1 MKMKRYILMA
11 LMVISASC
19 ERETFLSEPKIIA
32 SFDAVAEKPENTKV
46 SISEDYV
53 LSWEEGD
60 RILVNDGTVSK
71 LFLAQTK
78 GTSTVFSAEGVVLV
92 DDKTYVAAYPESA
105 AVFYEGALKMSVAET
120 FTATPGT
127 YPSAPAVA
135 LGNGA
140 EKKLN
145 FKNVCALIS
154 FNVTGS
160 NVTTVTIEGAKG
172 ETLAGL
178 VTVDPETAE
187 YTIADEDRKDKIV
200 LTSAVNALFPGK
212 YYVPLLPGAFEEGI
226 LVTLTMSDAENDLVR
241 EFDPVVLERSK
252 YFDLEKLD
260 AGRFV
265 RYEISTAAQLKEFL
279 EDAPKCKPYVT
290 ATLMD
295 NVDVQGVELPTAESY
310 AGSFDGQGFALKNWT
325 SSAPLF
331 KTLNA
336 GATVKDLVLHST
348 CTLTLA
354 EAENPYQAFV
364 VAHNLG
370 TVTGCV
376 NKAAVNYTASS
387 LNARVFGAIVGFNA
401 GMVEDCHNEGDFNLN
416 ISGASAH
423 QSIAGV
429 VGAFASTAGEESVKN
444 CSNKGNILVGYTD
457 DLNGATLNV
466 SGVCAAAFNSDAEAV
481 TNLGTLRLCTNN
493 GKVALALAGEQ
504 TSGTANVGGVAANL
518 QATLQECHNNGEVSF
533 VAENSFDHNVG
544 GVAAVAM
551 VGNIHSNTNTG
562 AVILNSVATGASTVG
577 GIVAKAGQATENTS
591 YNIKDCVN
599 SGAITAEVSAASLD
613 MGGVVG
619 WTSMPVVGS
628 EANKLQNNG
637 AVHAK
642 NIATG
647 DVNLGGVIGKSIST
661 FDKLYTSTTASLT
674 LNLAETWAK
683 TMRVGG
689 VAGHMSKEA
698 EGVFKQAQNNGSV
711 TVTGGQS
718 GNTNKCYIG
727 GCIGRGESKSVT
739 SNGTGWAA
747 CNTNYAKIT
756 VNSPMVVYVGGVVGY
771 AGKGSS
777 LGSAFQRC
785 KNGGD
790 IEVISPADNSCVGGI
805 YGYQNRGI
813 LGNANGFGQAT
824 DKVSIKV
831 TGATSKT
838 YVGAY
843 VGWMYSDHGK
853 ATDHWYTMRLSG
865 SGIYGSIDAEGAT
878 SGILAGRLQWS
889 GKSTTNCILLGSN
902 ADERPNISWLFVLNG
917 EKLGDLINSNT
928 QTENTFFGLISPS
941 NDAAMTHIGPD
952 GVAMKGRYLFFAAG
966 SKTTPA
972 ESYMDGLKFAEKP

>member
-1 MKMKRYILMA
+1 MKMNRYILMA
-11 LMVISASC
+11 LMVLSVSC
-19 ERETFLSEPKIIA
+19 ERTTFLSEPKIIA
-32 SFDAVAEKPENTKV
+32 SFEAVAERPEKTKV
-46 SISEDYV
+46 AISEDYV

-60 RILVNDGTVSK
+60 RVLINDGSVSK
-71 LFLAQTK
+71 LFLAQSK
-78 GTSTVFSAEGVVLV
+78 GSSTVFSAEGMVIV

-105 AVFYEGALKMSVAET
+105 AVFYEGELKMTVSET
-120 FTATPGT
+120 FAATPGT

-135 LGNGA
+135 LGNGKD
-140 EKKLN
+140 KKLD
-145 FKNVCALIS
+145 FKNICALIS

-160 NVTTVTIEGAKG
+160 NVTSVKIEGAKG

-178 VTVDPETAE
+178 VTVDPYTAE

-212 YYVPLLPGAFEEGI
+212 YYVPVLPGNFEDGI
-226 LVTLTMSDAENDLVR
+226 LVTLKMTGSENDLVR
-241 EFDPVVLERSK
+241 EFDPVNLERSM
-252 YFDLEKLD
+252 YVDLEKLD
-260 AGRFV
+260 DGRFV
-265 RYEISTAAQLKEFL
+265 RYEISSADKLKEFL
-279 EDAPKCKPYVT
+279 EDAPKCKAYVT

-295 NVDVQGVELPTAESY
+295 DVDVQGVELPSAESY
-310 AGSFDGQGFALKNWT
+310 AGSFDGQGFAIKNWT

-336 GATVKDLVLHST
+336 DATVKDLVLHST

-354 EAENPYQAFV
+354 ETEALYQSFV

-376 NKAAVNYTASS
+376 NKAAVNYTASA
-387 LNARVFGAIVGFNA
+387 LNARVFGTIVGFNA
-401 GMVEDCHNEGDFNLN
+401 GKVEDCHNEGDFNL
-416 ISGASAH
+416 ILSGASAD

-429 VGAFASTAGEESVKN
+429 VGAFASVEGEESVKN
-444 CSNKGNILVGYTD
+444 STNKGNIVVEYEGAAS
-457 DLNGATLNV
+457 GATLNLA
-466 SGVCAAAFNSDAEAV
+466 GVCASALNQEQGTVA
-481 TNLGTLRLCTNN
+481 NLGKLRLCSND
-493 GKVALALAGEQ
+493 GKVSLTLKGEQ
-504 TSGTANVGGVAANL
+504 TDGVVNVGGVAANV
-518 QATLQECHNNGEVSF
+518 QATLEECVNAGEVSF
-533 VAENSFDHNVG
+533 VAENAFDHNVG
-544 GVAAVAM
+544 GVAAVA
-551 VGNIHSNTNTG
+551 VAGNIHSNTNTG
-562 AVILNSVATGASTVG
+562 AVSLNAVAAGTSTVG
-577 GIVAKAGQATENTS
+577 GIVAKAGAAAENTS

-599 SGAITAEVSAASLD
+599 SGALTAGVSASSLD

-619 WTSMPVVGS
+619 WTSMPVLGS
-628 EANKLQNNG
+628 DANKLKNEG
-637 AVHAK
+637 AVLAEE
-642 NIATG
+642 IATG

-661 FDKLYTSTTASLT
+661 FDKLYTTAASSVT
-674 LNLAETWAK
+674 LNLADTWNK

-689 VAGHMSKEA
+689 VAGHMAKEA
-698 EGVFKQAQNNGSV
+698 DGVFKQAQNNGAV
-711 TVTGGQS
+711 TVTGGKS

-727 GCIGRGESKSVT
+727 GCIGRGEAKSVT
-739 SNGTGWAA
+739 SNNTSWVT

-756 VNSPMVVYVGGVVGY
+756 VDSPSIVYVGGVVGY
-771 AGKGSS
+771 AGKGSG
-777 LGSAFQRC
+777 LGSSFQRC

-805 YGYQNRGI
+805 YGYQNRGL
-813 LGNANGFGQAT
+813 LGNANGYGQAS

-853 ATDHWYTMRLSG
+853 ASDHWYTMRLSG

-917 EKLGDLINSNT
+917 VKLGDLIESNT

-972 ESYMDGLKFAEKP
+972 ASYMDGFKFAEKP

>member
-1 MKMKRYILMA
+1 MKMNRYILMA
-11 LMVISASC
+11 LIVLSVSC
-19 ERETFLSEPKIIA
+19 ERTTFLSEPKIIA
-32 SFDAVAEKPENTKV
+32 SFEAVAEKPEKTKV
-46 SISEDYV
+46 AISEDYV

-60 RILVNDGTVSK
+60 RVLINDGSVSK
-71 LFLAQTK
+71 LFLAQSK
-78 GTSTVFSAEGVVLV
+78 GSSTVFSAEGMVIV

-105 AVFYEGALKMSVAET
+105 AVFYEGDLKVTVSET
-120 FTATPGT
+120 FAATPGT

-135 LGNGA
+135 LGNGKD
-140 EKKLN
+140 KKLD
-145 FKNVCALIS
+145 FKNICALIS

-160 NVTTVTIEGAKG
+160 NVTSVKIEGAKG

-178 VTVDPETAE
+178 VTVDPYTAE

-212 YYVPLLPGAFEEGI
+212 YYVPVLPGEFEEGI
-226 LVTLTMSDAENDLVR
+226 LVTLTMSDAENNLVR

-252 YFDLEKLD
+252 YIDLEKLD

-295 NVDVQGVELPTAESY
+295 DVDVQGVELPSAESY
-310 AGSFDGQGFALKNWT
+310 AGSFDGQGFAIKNWT
-325 SSAPLF
+325 SSSPLF

-354 EAENPYQAFV
+354 ETEVPYQSFV

-376 NKAAVNYTASS
+376 NKAAVNYTASA
-387 LNARVFGAIVGFNA
+387 LNARVFGTIVGFNA
-401 GMVEDCHNEGDFNLN
+401 GNVKDCHNEGDFNL
-416 ISGASAH
+416 ILSGASAD

-429 VGAFASTAGEESVKN
+429 VGAFASTETEEAVKN
-444 CSNKGNILVGYTD
+444 CTNKGNLAVGYTGT
-457 DLNGATLNV
+457 LAGKTLNV
-466 SGVCAAAFNSDAEAV
+466 AGVCASAFNSEAESVANV
-481 TNLGTLRLCTNN
+481 GTLRLCTNN
-493 GKVALALAGEQ
+493 GKVSLTLAGEQ
-504 TSGTANVGGVAANL
+504 TDGTANVAGVAADM
-518 QATLQECHNNGEVSF
+518 QATIQECENTGEVSF
-533 VAENSFDHNVG
+533 VAENAFDHNVG
-544 GVAAVAM
+544 GVAAVA
-551 VGNIHSNTNTG
+551 VAGNIHSNTNSG
-562 AVILNSVATGASTVG
+562 AVTLNATATGTSTVG
-577 GIVAKAGQATENTS
+577 GIVAKAGAAAENTS

-599 SGAITAEVSAASLD
+599 SGALTAEVSAANLD

-619 WTSMPVVGS
+619 WTSMPVLGS
-628 EANKLQNNG
+628 DANKLKNEG
-637 AVHAK
+637 AVLAEK
-642 NIATG
+642 IATG

-661 FDKLYTSTTASLT
+661 FDKLYTTAASSVT
-674 LNLAETWAK
+674 LNLADTWNK

-689 VAGHMSKEA
+689 VAGHMAKEA
-698 EGVFKQAQNNGSV
+698 DGVFKQAQNNGAV
-711 TVTGGQS
+711 TVAGGKS
-718 GNTNKCYIG
+718 GNTNKCCIG
-727 GCIGRGESKSVT
+727 GCIGRGEAKSVT
-739 SNGTGWAA
+739 SNSTSWVT

-756 VNSPMVVYVGGVVGY
+756 VDSPSIVYVGGVVGY
-771 AGKGSS
+771 AGKGSG
-777 LGSAFQRC
+777 LGSSFQRC

-805 YGYQNRGI
+805 YGYQNRGL
-813 LGNANGFGQAT
+813 LGNANGYGQAS

-853 ATDHWYTMRLSG
+853 ASDHWYTMRLSG
-865 SGIYGSIDAEGAT
+865 CGVYGSIDAEGAT
-878 SGILAGRLQWS
+878 AGVLAGRLQWS
-889 GKSTTNCILLGSN
+889 GKSTSNCILLGSN

-917 EKLGDLINSNT
+917 VKLGDLIESNT

-972 ESYMDGLKFAEKP
+972 ASYMDGFKFAEKP

>member
-1 MKMKRYILMA
+1 MKMNRYILMA
-11 LMVISASC
+11 LMVVSASC
-19 ERETFLSEPKIIA
+19 ERTTFLSEPKIIA
-32 SFDAVAEKPENTKV
+32 SFEAVAEMPEKTKV
-46 SISEDYV
+46 AISEDYV

-60 RILVNDGTVSK
+60 RILINDGSVSK
-71 LFLAQTK
+71 LFLAQSK
-78 GTSTVFSAEGVVLV
+78 GSSTVFSAEGMVIV

-105 AVFYEGALKMSVAET
+105 AVFYEGELKMNVAET
-120 FTATPGT
+120 FAATPGT

-135 LGNGA
+135 LGNGKD
-140 EKKLN
+140 KKLD
-145 FKNVCALIS
+145 FKNICALIS

-160 NVTTVTIEGAKG
+160 NVTSVTIEGAKG
-172 ETLAGL
+172 ETIAGL
-178 VTVDPETAE
+178 ASVDPMTAE

-212 YYVPLLPGAFEEGI
+212 YYVPILPGAFEEGI
-226 LVTLTMSDAENDLVR
+226 LVTLTMTGTVNSLVR

-252 YFDLEKLD
+252 YIDLEKLD

-279 EDAPKCKPYVT
+279 EDAPKCKAYVT
-290 ATLMD
+290 AALVD
-295 NVDVQGVELPTAESY
+295 DVDVQGVELPSAESY
-310 AGSFDGQGFALKNWT
+310 AGSFDGQGFAIKNWT

-354 EAENPYQAFV
+354 ETESLYQSFV

-370 TVTGCV
+370 SVTGCI
-376 NKAAVNYTASS
+376 NKAAVNYTASA
-387 LNARVFGAIVGFNA
+387 LNARVFGTIVGFNA
-401 GMVEDCHNEGDFNLN
+401 GKVEDCHNEGDFNLN
-416 ISGASAH
+416 LSGAAAD
-423 QSIAGV
+423 QNIAGV
-429 VGAFASTAGEESVKN
+429 VGAFASTETEEAVKN
-444 CSNKGNILVGYTD
+444 CTNKGNLAVGYTGT
-457 DLNGATLNV
+457 LAGKTLNV
-466 SGVCAAAFNSDAEAV
+466 AGVCASAFNSEAETVANV
-481 TNLGTLRLCTNN
+481 GTLRLCTNN
-493 GKVALALAGEQ
+493 GKVSLTLAGEQ
-504 TSGTANVGGVAANL
+504 TDGTANVAGVAADL
-518 QATLQECHNNGEVSF
+518 QATIQECDNTGEVSF
-533 VAENSFDHNVG
+533 VAENAFDHNVG
-544 GVAAVAM
+544 GVVAVAM
-551 VGNIHSNTNTG
+551 AGNIHSNANTG
-562 AVILNSVATGASTVG
+562 AVTLNAVAVGTSTVG
-577 GIVAKAGQATENTS
+577 GIVAKAGPTTENTS

-599 SGAITAEVSAASLD
+599 SGALTAEVSAASLD

-619 WTSMPVVGS
+619 WTSMPVLGS
-628 EANKLQNNG
+628 EANKLKNEG
-637 AVHAK
+637 AVLAEE
-642 NIATG
+642 IATG

-661 FDKLYTSTTASLT
+661 FDKLYTTTSASVT
-674 LNLAETWAK
+674 LNLADTWSK

-689 VAGHMSKEA
+689 IAGHMAKEA
-698 EGVFKQAQNNGSV
+698 DGVFKQAQNNGAV
-711 TVTGGQS
+711 TVIGGKS
-718 GNTNKCYIG
+718 GNSNKCCIG

-739 SNGTGWAA
+739 SNGTAWAA

-756 VNSPMVVYVGGVVGY
+756 VNSPSIVYVGGVVGY
-771 AGKGSS
+771 AGKGSG

-790 IEVISPADNSCVGGI
+790 IEVISPADNSCVGGV
-805 YGYQNRGI
+805 YGYQNRGL
-813 LGNANGFGQAT
+813 LGNANGYGQAS

-853 ATDHWYTMRLSG
+853 ASDHWYTMRLSG

-889 GKSTTNCILLGSN
+889 GKSTTNCILLGSS

-917 EKLGDLINSNT
+917 VKLGDLIDSNT

-972 ESYMDGLKFAEKP
+972 ASYMDGFKFAEKP